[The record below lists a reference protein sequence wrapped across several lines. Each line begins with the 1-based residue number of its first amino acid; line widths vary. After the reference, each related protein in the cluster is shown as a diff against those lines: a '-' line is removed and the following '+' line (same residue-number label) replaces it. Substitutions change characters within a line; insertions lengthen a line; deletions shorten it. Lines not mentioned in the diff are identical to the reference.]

1 MKSFQNLLSTR
12 IIFDIKSLA
21 TKILDKVGT
30 SDTYILPR
38 IIIINSM
45 YHFVSIKIDRMTF
58 AISYSFIWTLPY
70 RRGSILRR
78 IPFGTISL
86 TVHIVT
92 VSSPNYRHMI
102 HCHYSSCHI
111 HIDLPF
117 SSNHYQSYI
126 SISDTQKWVRDD
138 YSRGL
143 IPQR

>member
-58 AISYSFIWTLPY
+58 AISYSFI
-70 RRGSILRR
+70 
-78 IPFGTISL
+78 
-86 TVHIVT
+86 
-92 VSSPNYRHMI
+92 
-102 HCHYSSCHI
+102 
-111 HIDLPF
+111 
-117 SSNHYQSYI
+117 
-126 SISDTQKWVRDD
+126 
-138 YSRGL
+138 
-143 IPQR
+143 

>member
-1 MKSFQNLLSTR
+1 MKSFQNFYSRSPR

-21 TKILDKVGT
+21 TKILDKVWYLRY
-30 SDTYILPR
+30 TYIRPR
-38 IIIINSM
+38 FIIINSM
-45 YHFVSIKIDRMTF
+45 SHFISIKIDRMTF
-58 AISYSFIWTLPY
+58 AISYSSIWTLY
-70 RRGSILRR
+70 GSILRR

-126 SISDTQKWVRDD
+126 SISDTQKWVWDD